1 MARPRKT
8 GGTVYPREGTAF
20 WWVTYRARD
29 GHRVTES
36 SGTTNREEAERFL
49 RERLAARDE
58 GRLPAILT
66 SKNLTFNEW
75 ADWFLDKRSKPPF
88 RSEKTHQQN
97 LNAVKLLRPTPILR

>member
-20 WWVTYRARD
+20 WWITYRARD

-58 GRLPAILT
+58 GRAARHSYQQESYLGRMDGLVFGKAI
-66 SKNLTFNEW
+66 
-75 ADWFLDKRSKPPF
+75 
-88 RSEKTHQQN
+88 
-97 LNAVKLLRPTPILR
+97 